1 MRLEGR
7 ETYLAAKGM
16 AVMKRHIVRLVARLA
31 ARANP
36 SDFAQPSL
44 DPHRA
49 PVSMQ

>member
-1 MRLEGR
+1 MRLEVG

-16 AVMKRHIVRLVARLA
+16 LMKRHIVRLVARLA